1 MKIVELFLDDNEE
14 SGIEAISIVESP
26 AIESDFIALK
36 SDEVKLAEVD
46 KEKKI
51 LMGALLIPNKPI
63 YRKTEGEEYYIYFSK
78 ETVLKASQRYLMN
91 GYQGNST
98 LEHSDNLEGLT
109 LVESWIVEDEVQDKS
124 RKYGLNAPVGT
135 WMGTIKVN
143 NDDVWNDY
151 VKTGKVKG
159 FSIEGFFADKIEAQK
174 MSKEEKEAEL
184 LLSKITSIVKG
195 ERVDLGLKEDIQ
207 KLIDDAEGIRKDA
220 ENISDIASKG
230 LKISNSTIQNIKSLN
245 TKIDKKLNEV
255 EKSAKELGVDPKNI
269 LGYSK
274 LSKNTKQIIKNYTS
288 YIEKADKSF
297 KSLKMN

>member
-36 SDEVKLAEVD
+36 SDEIKLAEVD

-63 YRKTEGEEYYIYFSK
+63 YRKTEGDEYYIYFSR

-98 LEHSDNLEGLT
+98 LEHSDNLQGLT

-124 RKYGLNAPVGT
+124 RKYDMNVPVGT
-135 WMGTIKVN
+135 WMGTVKVN
-143 NDDVWNDY
+143 NEEVWNNY

-159 FSIEGFFADKIEAQK
+159 FSIEGFFADKIKASKMNKEQEAD
-174 MSKEEKEAEL
+174 L
-184 LLSKITSIVKG
+184 LLSKITSILKG
-195 ERVDLGLKEDIQ
+195 ERVELTLREDVI
-207 KLIDDAEGIRKDA
+207 KLESRAESLRNQARKSLEDAIKMYESSKQIHGVALDA
-220 ENISDIASKG
+220 AEKG
-230 LKISNSTIQNIKSLN
+230 LAQ
-245 TKIDKKLNEV
+245 
-255 EKSAKELGVDPKNI
+255 AKELGASEFIKYMQKSVDFNN
-269 LGYSK
+269 G
-274 LSKNTKQIIKNYTS
+274 TIKI
-288 YIEKADKSF
+288 IEKAIIN
-297 KSLKMN
+297 LKNNRIA

>member
-1 MKIVELFLDDNEE
+1 
-14 SGIEAISIVESP
+14 
-26 AIESDFIALK
+26 
-36 SDEVKLAEVD
+36 
-46 KEKKI
+46 
-51 LMGALLIPNKPI
+51 
-63 YRKTEGEEYYIYFSK
+63 
-78 ETVLKASQRYLMN
+78 
-91 GYQGNST
+91 
-98 LEHSDNLEGLT
+98 
-109 LVESWIVEDEVQDKS
+109 
-124 RKYGLNAPVGT
+124 
-135 WMGTIKVN
+135 
-143 NDDVWNDY
+143 
-151 VKTGKVKG
+151 
-159 FSIEGFFADKIEAQK
+159 